1 MEDNFNVHKWNRDR
15 YIREVSEEPY
25 GTAMNVLAKK
35 LGIKGSEGTNKFRV
49 SYIVNNEID
58 DEVEVKASNDLDAI
72 DKAIRDHALFWS
84 QDTKMIVTNTL
95 TKEKTTFQYNPNTNQ
110 YEKI

>member
-1 MEDNFNVHKWNRDR
+1 MEDNFNIHKWNRDR

-35 LGIKGSEGTNKFRV
+35 LGIKGSEGTNKFLAPYTV
-49 SYIVNNEID
+49 SNGMDN
-58 DEVEVKASNDLDAI
+58 VKVRALNDIKAI
-72 DKAIRDHALFWS
+72 DKAIENGLS
-84 QDTKMIVTNTL
+84 QNNQMVVTDDL
-95 TKEKTTFQYNPNTNQ
+95 TNEKSTFQYNLTTNQ